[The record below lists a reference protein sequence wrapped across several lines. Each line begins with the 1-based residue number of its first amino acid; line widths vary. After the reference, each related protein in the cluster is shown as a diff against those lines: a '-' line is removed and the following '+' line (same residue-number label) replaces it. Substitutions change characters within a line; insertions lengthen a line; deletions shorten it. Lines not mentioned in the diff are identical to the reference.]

1 MKSELKLK
9 LTLNSAQIREAFE
22 SVSHRAQYG
31 TFLRKVKET
40 FMEKGLFQEMLEDAY
55 GWGLDADTLKE
66 LLEAKWFQLD
76 HVVAATMDE
85 PNNFFETC
93 SVPDPEGAFNCPG
106 ASPSPLHAI
115 DATLPQ
121 DSFRLTGR
129 APRSS

>member
-1 MKSELKLK
+1 MKST
-9 LTLNSAQIREAFE
+9 LTLNPPQIRKSFKSISFRAF
-22 SVSHRAQYG
+22 YG
-31 TFLRKVKET
+31 TYFKAIKDKFKEQ
-40 FMEKGLFQEMLEDAY
+40 GLFKEMLVDAYGDRLPAEMLEELYDA
-55 GWGLDADTLKE
+55 GWL
-66 LLEAKWFQLD
+66 QLD

-121 DSFRLTGR
+121 DSCRLTGR

>member
-1 MKSELKLK
+1 MLVPL
-9 LTLNSAQIREAFE
+9 SAAAAVR
-22 SVSHRAQYG
+22 SVPMY
-31 TFLRKVKET
+31 
-40 FMEKGLFQEMLEDAY
+40 
-55 GWGLDADTLKE
+55 
-66 LLEAKWFQLD
+66 
-76 HVVAATMDE
+76 AATMDE